1 MKIGLITFVATTC
14 IIIDSFAN
22 SSYAQATH
30 ISIDVENTTLKE
42 VFREIER
49 NSEFVIFYLEE
60 DVDSN
65 RKVSLKVKNQTVDKV
80 LDKVLAKTNNSYL
93 IDDKQIFITK
103 KVKATSPGVPAV
115 TQQKVTVK
123 GVVTDINGEKLPG
136 ATVVV
141 EGTPRGAITD
151 IDGTYTIDVN
161 KNEKLTFSY
170 LGMASQTI
178 AVGDKKIINVT
189 LKEKEDM
196 LEEVT
201 IVAFGKQKKES
212 VISSIQTVHVKD
224 LRVPSSNLT
233 TALSGRIAGVI
244 SYQTSG
250 EPGQDNAEFFIRGV
264 TSFGAGKVDPLI
276 LIDNV
281 EVSSNDLS
289 RLHPDDIQSFSILKD
304 ATATALYG
312 ARGAN
317 GVILVTTKEGK
328 EGKIPW
334 LRYLTQTAKS
344 IIPSAEQMSML
355 IRQ

>member
-1 MKIGLITFVATTC
+1 MKIGLITFLATTC
-14 IIIDSFAN
+14 IIIDSFAS
-22 SSYAQATH
+22 SSYAEVTH
-30 ISIDVENTTLKE
+30 LAIDVENTTLIE

-93 IDDKQIFITK
+93 IDEKQIFITK

-141 EGTPRGAITD
+141 EGTPKGAITD

-178 AVGDKKIINVT
+178 DVGEKKVINVT
-189 LKEKEDM
+189 L
-196 LEEVT
+196 
-201 IVAFGKQKKES
+201 
-212 VISSIQTVHVKD
+212 
-224 LRVPSSNLT
+224 
-233 TALSGRIAGVI
+233 
-244 SYQTSG
+244 
-250 EPGQDNAEFFIRGV
+250 
-264 TSFGAGKVDPLI
+264 
-276 LIDNV
+276 
-281 EVSSNDLS
+281 
-289 RLHPDDIQSFSILKD
+289 
-304 ATATALYG
+304 
-312 ARGAN
+312 
-317 GVILVTTKEGK
+317 
-328 EGKIPW
+328 
-334 LRYLTQTAKS
+334 
-344 IIPSAEQMSML
+344 
-355 IRQ
+355 